1 MFTFPWRQPP
11 ASVLEPA
18 GGLVFDWI
26 VARGQLEFC
35 TVGDVFRHAGHFG
48 KMVSAADPQKTAPIF
63 QPFVPDFC
71 GCDRLGAVLFYRP
84 QPAVEVFADPVW
96 GGWRGARDVQ
106 LEVVLLNN
114 LLWLV
119 IALVGCLPIV
129 PWIKEKWRLL
139 SRPRW
144 AAALESGAGMA
155 WNLLLLFFCTAFLSG
170 QSYNPFYY
178 FRFRGIGDI

>member
-1 MFTFPWRQPP
+1 
-11 ASVLEPA
+11 
-18 GGLVFDWI
+18 
-26 VARGQLEFC
+26 
-35 TVGDVFRHAGHFG
+35 
-48 KMVSAADPQKTAPIF
+48 MVSAADPQKTAPIF
-63 QPFVPDFC
+63 SHLYLIF
-71 GCDRLGAVLFYRP
+71 AVVIGWALFYFTDLNRL
-84 QPAVEVFADPVW
+84 
-96 GGWRGARDVQ
+96 WRFLQTRFGVAGAGLWDVQ

-155 WNLLLLFFCTAFLSG
+155 WNLLLLFFCTAFLAG
-170 QSYNPFYY
+170 QSYNPFLY
-178 FRFRGIGDI
+178 FRF